1 MRKSVGF
8 SIPIP
13 SFLFYCSEPTDIN
26 NFIFSLLY
34 NEGMKERIVSNG
46 HVLIYITDDR
56 GTKEQKIE
64 AKRQGKLSLT

>member
-1 MRKSVGF
+1 
-8 SIPIP
+8 
-13 SFLFYCSEPTDIN
+13 
-26 NFIFSLLY
+26 
-34 NEGMKERIVSNG
+34 MKERIVSNG